1 MSSHSC
7 SWWLKGGETGD
18 EDGLPVAVVVAAGVN
33 QVVAGVLGEVVGC
46 VVAAGWEPLFVRGRN
61 PLHGPAMVLLAG
73 AGEAMKVTCH
83 GPGSSR
89 EGDPLG
95 VGGRDAGVSRGRYRG
110 GRVSTV

>member
-46 VVAAGWEPLFVRGRN
+46 VVAAGWEPLFVPG
-61 PLHGPAMVLLAG
+61 VAG
-73 AGEAMKVTCH
+73 I
-83 GPGSSR
+83 
-89 EGDPLG
+89 L
-95 VGGRDAGVSRGRYRG
+95 
-110 GRVSTV
+110 STVLPWSFWLGLAKR

>member
-1 MSSHSC
+1 ME
-7 SWWLKGGETGD
+7 GGETWD
-18 EDGLPVAVVVAAGVN
+18 EDELPVPVVCGSWGGWKGGSGRGSWAG
-33 QVVAGVLGEVVGC
+33 ASICSGS
-46 VVAAGWEPLFVRGRN
+46 GRS
-61 PLHGPAMVLLAG
+61 PLHGSAMVLLAG